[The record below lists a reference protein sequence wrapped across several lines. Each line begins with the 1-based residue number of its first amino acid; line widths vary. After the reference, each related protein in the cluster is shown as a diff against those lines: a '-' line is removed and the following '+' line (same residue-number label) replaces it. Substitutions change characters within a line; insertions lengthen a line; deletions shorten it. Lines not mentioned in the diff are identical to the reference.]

1 MTVIRISVNFI
12 CIFFFIKISA
22 QITQPKAMSTNKS
35 NVYFGNQLFDNYRNL
50 ENIEDSNTSKWLRD
64 QTKYSESVLKE
75 IPNREFYIRKRVEYD
90 NQKSFSVE
98 QINVTENDFYFYLRK
113 TAEEKSAKLYY
124 RKGFGGKEIKLFN
137 PENFKSELSNNYIIS
152 YIKPNY
158 DGSKIVI
165 ALTEDG
171 KEISDLIIYDVE
183 EHKLLPDRI
192 TNTWPADGGGIS
204 WLPDNN
210 SFIYL
215 HYPVTDP
222 KSPFFLKNMASVIY
236 KVGQNSK
243 NLNVIL
249 SKSDNPRIKIN
260 SEDFPIVS
268 LPSKKS
274 KYLFGSISGAA
285 NFYDTYYKTI
295 KTVNKK
301 DDWNKLFCK
310 EDKVSSFI
318 VKEDK
323 IIFNSE
329 RNNSNAI
336 YETNLDQPDFKNPK
350 IIISK
355 IVDENING
363 IFPIKDGF
371 VFTSSKNGIEA
382 KIYLYK
388 NGKAE
393 LLPLPFIAGNIQ
405 VTINSENSN
414 ELWIVCSGW
423 KNEAERFKYDF
434 SEKIFVAENLALVI
448 KYPEFKNIVVKE
460 ISVKSRDG
468 LDIPLTILYSN
479 NTTKNSN
486 NPLLIDAYGAYG
498 TSMSPYFAKTYL
510 LWVLNGGIAAV
521 AHVRGGGEK
530 GEQWHEGGFMKTKPN
545 SWKDLI
551 SCTEYM
557 IKEKYTN
564 PEKIA
569 IWGASA
575 GGITVGRAMTERPDL
590 FKAVIIESGIL
601 NPVRLENMP
610 NGLNSVKEFGSTKTE
625 DGFNSLLEMDA
636 YQNIKKDVKYPATLI
651 TSGINDPRVSTWM
664 PAKFAAKLLED
675 NISNNPILLKIDYQ
689 GGHGGS
695 IPLEQRY
702 SNLADIFAFAYWQL
716 GNPDYQPKVIPRK

>member
-1 MTVIRISVNFI
+1 MTIIKVSVILTCLLFGVIA
-12 CIFFFIKISA
+12 SA
-22 QITQPKAMSTNKS
+22 QIVQQIAPSIDKCDI
-35 NVYFGNQLFDNYRNL
+35 YFGSQLSDNYRNL
-50 ENIEDSNTSKWLRD
+50 ENLEDSSTSKWLRD

-75 IPNREFYIRKRVEYD
+75 IPNREFYIRKRVDYD
-90 NQKSFSVE
+90 NQKLFSVE

-113 TAEEKSAKLYY
+113 TAAEKCAKLFF
-124 RKGFGGKEIKLFN
+124 REGFGGKEIKLFD
-137 PENFKSELSNNYIIS
+137 PGNFKYDISANYIIS

-165 ALTEDG
+165 ALTENG
-171 KEISDLIIYDVE
+171 KEISDLIIYDVKKQ
-183 EHKLLPDRI
+183 KLLSDHI
-192 TNTWPADGGGIS
+192 SNTWPADGGGIS

-215 HYPVTDP
+215 HYPITDP

-236 KVGQNSK
+236 NVGQNSD
-243 NLNVIL
+243 NLDVLL
-249 SKSDNPRIKIN
+249 SKNNNPKIKIN
-260 SEDFPIVS
+260 AEDFPIVF

-274 KYLFGSISGAA
+274 KYLFGIISGAA
-285 NFYDTYYKTI
+285 NFYDTYYKTLHSI
-295 KTVNKK
+295 NNST
-301 DDWNKLFCK
+301 DWNKLFSK

-318 VKEDK
+318 VREDK
-323 IIFNSE
+323 INFISE

-336 YETNLDQPDFKNPK
+336 YETNLSQPDFKNPK

-371 VFTSSKNGIEA
+371 IFTISKNGIEA

-393 LLPLPFIAGNIQ
+393 LLPLPFMAGDIQ
-405 VTINSENSN
+405 VTINNENSN
-414 ELWIVCSGW
+414 EFWIVCSGW

-434 SEKIFVAENLALVI
+434 SEKKFVAENLAPVI

-460 ISVKSRDG
+460 ISVKSHDG
-468 LDIPLTILYSN
+468 LDIPFTILYSSN
-479 NTTKNSN
+479 ITKNSN

-498 TSMSPYFAKTYL
+498 TSMNPFFAKTYL

-590 FKAVIIESGIL
+590 FKAVIIESGLL
-601 NPVRLENMP
+601 NTVRLENIP

-636 YQNIKKDVKYPATLI
+636 YQHIKKDVKYPATLI

-702 SNLADIFAFAYWQL
+702 SNLADVFAFAFWQL
-716 GNPDYQPKVIPRK
+716 GNQDYQPKVIPKN